1 MSVSISGDAGIAGV
15 GPQAVAA
22 GLASYVN
29 SWYAGIIEIAPGRP
43 GASASVTLTAGA
55 SGLAAF
61 TELTREGSR
70 ASRSSMIPTGS
81 PGSLIPTLAGDL
93 LSLWCSLQGF
103 ANLPLS
109 PPPPM
114 EASLSTDQL
123 AFLTG
128 WNSEEME
135 PIGMAGTDGEIT
147 VLFPHGWLTLGPLF
161 SMTRSTARDLL
172 AQSFGRE
179 PLQLS
184 GIVKDRADGLAL
196 LSEREG
202 KIAWIDP
209 VLGLREVRDAIG
221 LSAAHAE
228 RIGAGASG
236 GVGLLDGAGLTVWS
250 RGAAPPKRIGTGAS
264 WASAFTT
271 DSEGNLWVF
280 DARELRIR
288 IHTADGKEVHSIRP
302 LARAS
307 SLQFPQQLAVFADGS
322 FLLGGAGEV
331 WKFKNNG
338 TPVWRLDRI
347 PGSVSEA
354 LSAGLQIA
362 VDRRSGAFAL
372 LDGPSRRILS
382 FAGDQAAA
390 GASTGA
396 PTGAPT
402 GASTGQGRAASP
414 LVALQDA
421 GAAENRGE
429 GSEGRAA
436 AGRAVL
442 REKTARL
449 AALARSLKDD
459 LLYDQAE
466 RALLRA
472 VESARQL
479 LAADPADGET
489 TGLVEELVALR
500 REVRDALEQQPVA
513 AVSLAQATP
522 RLLPPGRSLG
532 VALTVRNTGT
542 SALSRLRIRLAAPGR
557 SRMPSLAA
565 IEALAAGRE
574 ARVEMSLPL
583 LDEADA
589 PGPGAEIPAAALV
602 TWERGAEG
610 GTFPLRFSL
619 RVAAGTPAEQANR
632 LRNALLA
639 SVDPE
644 DLLVNATA
652 AELSA
657 GAEDPLAAAAMALDS
672 LGRLRQSVRAAGSRS
687 AVPGSPAAASPPPPD
702 AIRGARQ
709 ALRGLSSDPL
719 DWALLTADIVRG
731 LGLSVGILAWPD
743 SAVLLVDTGIP
754 LPDAL
759 AGLPAL
765 ARDAALLRKLSRN
778 GRLCVPLSGD
788 LAPPSSSLTPSAF
801 ALVAGMEACR
811 RRGVDSG
818 AVAWLGPPGSAAA
831 RPEVAV
837 PFPALFPAVTDRL
850 DRDTLGERIR
860 RTLEQQR

>member
-1 MSVSISGDAGIAGV
+1 
-15 GPQAVAA
+15 
-22 GLASYVN
+22 
-29 SWYAGIIEIAPGRP
+29 
-43 GASASVTLTAGA
+43 
-55 SGLAAF
+55 
-61 TELTREGSR
+61 
-70 ASRSSMIPTGS
+70 
-81 PGSLIPTLAGDL
+81 
-93 LSLWCSLQGF
+93 
-103 ANLPLS
+103 
-109 PPPPM
+109 
-114 EASLSTDQL
+114 
-123 AFLTG
+123 
-128 WNSEEME
+128 
-135 PIGMAGTDGEIT
+135 
-147 VLFPHGWLTLGPLF
+147 
-161 SMTRSTARDLL
+161 
-172 AQSFGRE
+172 
-179 PLQLS
+179 
-184 GIVKDRADGLAL
+184 
-196 LSEREG
+196 
-202 KIAWIDP
+202 
-209 VLGLREVRDAIG
+209 
-221 LSAAHAE
+221 
-228 RIGAGASG
+228 
-236 GVGLLDGAGLTVWS
+236 
-250 RGAAPPKRIGTGAS
+250 
-264 WASAFTT
+264 
-271 DSEGNLWVF
+271 
-280 DARELRIR
+280 
-288 IHTADGKEVHSIRP
+288 
-302 LARAS
+302 
-307 SLQFPQQLAVFADGS
+307 
-322 FLLGGAGEV
+322 
-331 WKFKNNG
+331 
-338 TPVWRLDRI
+338 
-347 PGSVSEA
+347 
-354 LSAGLQIA
+354 
-362 VDRRSGAFAL
+362 
-372 LDGPSRRILS
+372 
-382 FAGDQAAA
+382 
-390 GASTGA
+390 
-396 PTGAPT
+396 
-402 GASTGQGRAASP
+402 
-414 LVALQDA
+414 
-421 GAAENRGE
+421 
-429 GSEGRAA
+429 
-436 AGRAVL
+436 
-442 REKTARL
+442 
-449 AALARSLKDD
+449 
-459 LLYDQAE
+459 
-466 RALLRA
+466 
-472 VESARQL
+472 
-479 LAADPADGET
+479 
-489 TGLVEELVALR
+489 
-500 REVRDALEQQPVA
+500 
-513 AVSLAQATP
+513 
-522 RLLPPGRSLG
+522 
-532 VALTVRNTGT
+532 VRNTGT